1 MKLFKIVIP
10 TTVVVF
16 VSALWIL
23 EKDHSTVPLYI
34 RILISLG
41 GALLSGIL
49 TYFLMR
55 QDAGDVDQNAN
66 N

>member
-1 MKLFKIVIP
+1 MKRFKFVIP
-10 TTVVVF
+10 MTIVVF
-16 VSALWIL
+16 AWALWIL

-41 GALLSGIL
+41 GALVSGIL

-55 QDAGDVDQNAN
+55 QDSGKVDEKVN